1 MRQAEE
7 ASAPEFGAFTTDQV
21 LRLTGVSRRRLAYW
35 LDQGI
40 VGADVDE
47 ARGRGHVRLFSFRN
61 LIEIRVAVW
70 LRDKL
75 SLQLIRKVVRRLRED
90 RQLEHPLAQVT
101 IGIVEDERQG
111 RSPPKQRVVIAGPDG
126 EWADW
131 KTDQLVLSITL
142 PIERF
147 ASELRVAAERD
158 LSARRRPGQIE
169 RRRGVLGHTDV
180 LAGTRVPTKAIWS
193 LHVAGYD
200 TERILRNYPGL
211 TAADVAAAVS
221 EERRR
226 RAGTA

>member
-7 ASAPEFGAFTTDQV
+7 ASAAEFGAFTTDQV

-90 RQLEHPLAQVT
+90 EQLEHPL

-126 EWADW
+126 EWADR

-221 EERRR
+221 EETRR
-226 RAGTA
+226 RARTA